1 MILRFSIERLMLGLI
16 ENKGRRVEQWRG
28 ARRLQTGPCTYERAT
43 KINESVQWNGE
54 GDGRYSQ
61 LMQGA
66 SAPYA
71 LHLGYVR
78 RELQGKPYCI
88 ASNLGARRIVIM
100 RYDACVMG
108 LRVVSRY

>member
-43 KINESVQWNGE
+43 KINESVQWSGE
-54 GDGRYSQ
+54 GDRRYSQ
-61 LMQGA
+61 LVQGA

-71 LHLGYVR
+71 LNLGYVR
-78 RELQGKPYCI
+78 RELQGEPYCI
-88 ASNLGARRIVIM
+88 KFG
-100 RYDACVMG
+100 DTPH
-108 LRVVSRY
+108 